1 MAFSTQTTVGP
12 VSLLDLTIEYLD
24 RSEISVFYDALP
36 VVEGVD
42 WEWSGSIDKRIIFT
56 PDVLPGVEVLV
67 KRTTPLDNIRHEF
80 SKGAAFTA
88 ETLDE
93 DLKQV
98 LFIAQEAAEGNLSGD
113 FFADI
118 DMHGNT
124 VTNLGTA
131 VNPGDAVP
139 FSQIMGPL
147 NAAVDAAELS
157 QAWAVSLA
165 GPVEG
170 VDFSSK
176 YYAQQAQSYVA
187 MLPAIPFAISVGGTG
202 ASTQGQAQLNL
213 GLVPDGTVASITGP
227 TGALRVPNGT
237 SAERP
242 AGESGLFRLNET
254 LNRFEGYKAGA
265 WGSVGGG
272 ATGGGADEIFV
283 ENSKT
288 VTSDYTVAALKGAS
302 SVAPPGGIVVN
313 SGVTV
318 QVDGVWVI
326 Q

>member
-1 MAFSTQTTVGP
+1 MAFSTQTAVGP
-12 VSLLDLTIEYLD
+12 VALLDLTIDYLD
-24 RSEISVFYDALP
+24 RAEISVYYDALP

-42 WEWSGSIDKRIIFT
+42 WEWSGTIDKRILFT
-56 PDVLPGVEVLV
+56 PPVTTGVEVLV

-80 SKGAAFTA
+80 SKGAAFTP

-98 LFIAQEAAEGNLSGD
+98 LHIAQEAAEGNLSGD

-118 DMHGNT
+118 DMHGNN

-139 FSQIMGPL
+139 LSQVQAPL
-147 NAAVDAAELS
+147 DAALDAAALA
-157 QAWAVSLA
+157 QAWAVSLS

-170 VDFSSK
+170 IDYSAR
-176 YYAQQAQSYVA
+176 YYANQAQTYVA
-187 MLPAIPFAISVGGTG
+187 SLPAVPFPINIGGTG
-202 ASTQGQAQLNL
+202 ANNQAQAQINL
-213 GLVPDGTVASITGP
+213 GLQPDVDVADITGT

-237 SAERP
+237 TAERP
-242 AGESGLFRLNET
+242 PGESGMFRLNET

-272 ATGGGADEIFV
+272 ATGGGADEVFV
-283 ENSKT
+283 ENGNT
-288 VTSDYTVAALKGAS
+288 VTSNYTLTTGKNAEAVGPIT
-302 SVAPPGGIVVN
+302 VQ

-318 QVDGVWVI
+318 EVPTGQVLVI
-326 Q
+326 L